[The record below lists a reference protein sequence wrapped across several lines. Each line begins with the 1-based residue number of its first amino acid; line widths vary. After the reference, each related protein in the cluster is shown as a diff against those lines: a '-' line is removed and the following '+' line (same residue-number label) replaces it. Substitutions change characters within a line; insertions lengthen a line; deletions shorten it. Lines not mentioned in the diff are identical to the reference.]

1 MRQRQVTSVASTW
14 VRQPLWWQ
22 DEAIDAQELAPLLDE
37 RMYDHLAL
45 DELLVLEVFQVPSRA
60 WHLERIIDYYL

>member
-1 MRQRQVTSVASTW
+1 M
-14 VRQPLWWQ
+14 WWQ

-37 RMYDHLAL
+37 RTYDHLAL